1 MHAAAEINNDD
12 FYGRLIYGITALALM
27 LMAFSLS
34 TPDALDGELKFLLSI
49 SSLSFELWI

>member
-49 SSLSFELWI
+49 SSLSFEL